1 MPRGEFLLEPPP
13 ELAERV
19 GGGVGQYVMYLPM
32 IGGAGAMVF
41 MYAGPGGS
49 ALTYAASAMYGL
61 SSFGMIM
68 GQLGRNTGDRAR
80 KIDGERRDYLRY
92 LGQARRQVRQAAARQ
107 RDALFWNHPDPD
119 CLWSFAMSDRLWER
133 RPDHE
138 DFGQLRLATGSQ
150 RLGLRLVPPETRPIE
165 DLDPIAAGALRAF
178 VAAHRSVPDLPIA
191 VGMRNYARVAFEGD
205 ERTIKGL
212 ARALLGQAA
221 VFHAPDE
228 LRVALC
234 VAPDR
239 LRDWE
244 WTKWLPHALH
254 PTLADGAGAL
264 RMVRTDLGE
273 LEDLLGD
280 DLAER
285 PRFRPGYAP
294 VGHAHLLVVL
304 DGGRIPPGSQLA
316 VGNPSGVT
324 VLDLRSALDGPG
336 EQHVLRLRVT
346 REEVASVTRLPGGE
360 ERTAPI
366 GRPDVLKINQAEAL
380 AHLVM
385 PRVVSEHGEDYAPL
399 ATAYD
404 LPALLGIG
412 DVAALDPAVTW
423 QRRAARDRLRVPI
436 GVAEDGTPVE
446 LDVKEAA
453 QGGAG
458 PHGLVIGATGSGK
471 SELLRTLVLALAC
484 THSSE
489 TLNFVLA
496 DFKGGATFL
505 GVEDL
510 PHVSAVITNLSEELP
525 LVDRMQDALRG
536 EMTRRQEIL
545 RAAGNYSSVLDYERA
560 RAQGAALQPLPTL
573 LVVVDEFSEL
583 LTNKPEF
590 AELFVMIGRLG
601 RSLAVHLLLASQ
613 RLEEG
618 RLRGLETHLSYR
630 ICLRTFS
637 ASESRMVLGVPDAH
651 TLPNEP
657 GNGYMKVDVS
667 SMTRF
672 KAAYVSG
679 PYEKPRP
686 AEHAEV
692 VVGSRL
698 VPYTTETVPL
708 PAMPAPAETASRAE
722 TDGPPR
728 RVLDLVVDRLRGK
741 GPAAHRVWLPPLREP
756 ATVGTLLPGLHLDPE
771 RGFCA
776 GSTWCGG
783 LRAPIG
789 ILDLPFEQRRDP
801 LVADLSG
808 SAGNVAV
815 IGGPQSGKST
825 LVRSL
830 ICGLA
835 LTHTPAEIQFYCLD
849 FGGGALAALARLPHV
864 GGVATRL
871 EPDLVRR
878 TVAEIAALLESRER
892 QFARRGVDSIADYRR
907 ARTGDGA
914 DSETTADIVLVVDG
928 WSVLRAEFE
937 PFEAVITT
945 LAARGLAYGIHVVV
959 ATGRWMDLRP
969 QLRDVLGSRY
979 ELRLG
984 DPFESE
990 INRYAAANVP
1000 ERTPGRGIVRENLH
1014 FLTALARIDGVQHAD
1029 DAADGL
1035 RDLVETVRA
1044 GWTGP
1049 SAPPVRLLPD
1059 RLAYADLLGRLPEGT
1074 AGLPLGLAEDDL
1086 SAVPLDLAQEPHFIV
1101 FGETESGKT
1110 TVLRTILR
1118 GITERLEP
1126 SRALVIVV
1134 DYRRMLLDAVDERH
1148 LIGFAHSAST
1158 AASTVADVL
1167 EAMQQRLPEPGVAP
1181 ERLRQR
1187 TWQGPDLY
1195 LVVDDYDLVV
1205 TPTGN
1210 PLLPLLE
1217 VLPHSRDIGLHVVL
1231 ARSSGGAA
1239 RAGYEPFLQRL
1250 REMGTPGLVLSGSPE
1265 EGPLL
1270 GDVSAR
1276 KLPPG
1281 RGLLYNRRRGT
1292 RLVQTAVPD

>member
-1 MPRGEFLLEPPP
+1 
-13 ELAERV
+13 
-19 GGGVGQYVMYLPM
+19 
-32 IGGAGAMVF
+32 
-41 MYAGPGGS
+41 
-49 ALTYAASAMYGL
+49 MYGL

-68 GQLGRNTGDRAR
+68 GQMGRNTGDRTR

-92 LGQARRQVRQAAARQ
+92 LGQARRRVRQAAAQQ
-107 RDALFWNHPDPD
+107 RDALTWNNPDPD

-133 RPDHE
+133 RSDDD

-150 RLGLRLVPPETRPIE
+150 RLALRLVPPETRPIE
-165 DLDPIAAGALRAF
+165 DLDPITAGALRSF
-178 VAAHRSVPDLPIA
+178 VAAHRTVPDLPVA
-191 VGMRNYARVAFEGD
+191 VGVRNYARVAFEGD
-205 ERTIKGL
+205 QRAIRALT
-212 ARALLGQAA
+212 RALLAQAA
-221 VFHAPDE
+221 VFHAPDD

-234 VAPDR
+234 VSPDR
-239 LRDWE
+239 LREWE
-244 WTKWLPHALH
+244 WLKWLPHALH
-254 PTLADGAGAL
+254 PTLVDGAGPL
-264 RMVRTDLGE
+264 RMVRTDLAE

-280 DLAER
+280 DLADR
-285 PRFRPGYAP
+285 PRFRAGYAP
-294 VGHAHLLVVL
+294 VGHSHLLVVL
-304 DGGRIPPGSQLA
+304 DGGRVPPSSQLA
-316 VGNPSGVT
+316 VGDPSGVT
-324 VLDLRSALDGPG
+324 VLDLQSALDGHG
-336 EQHVLRLRVT
+336 DQHALRLRVA
-346 REEVASVTRLPGGE
+346 RDEIASVARQPGGE
-360 ERTAPI
+360 ERVTVI

-380 AHLVM
+380 AHLIM
-385 PRVVSEHGEDYAPL
+385 PRVASQHGDDYAPL

-404 LPALLGIG
+404 LPGLLNIG

-423 QRRAARDRLRVPI
+423 RRRAARDRLRVPI
-436 GVAEDGTPVE
+436 GVAEDGSPVE

-453 QGGAG
+453 QGGVG

-536 EMTRRQEIL
+536 EMTRRQELL
-545 RAAGNYSSVLDYERA
+545 RAAGNFSSVLDYERA
-560 RAQGAALQPLPTL
+560 RAQGAALEPLPTL

-583 LTNKPEF
+583 LTSKPEF

-651 TLPNEP
+651 MLPNEP

-692 VVGSRL
+692 VVSRRL
-698 VPYTTETVPL
+698 VPYTTGTVPL
-708 PAMPAPAETASRAE
+708 PAVASTESASAPEV
-722 TDGPPR
+722 DGPPR
-728 RVLDLVVDRLRGK
+728 RVLDVVVDRLRGK
-741 GPAAHRVWLPPLREP
+741 GRPAHQVWLPPLREP
-756 ATVGTLLPGLHLDPE
+756 ATFDALLPGLHLDPV
-771 RGFCA
+771 RGFSA
-776 GSTWCGG
+776 DPALCGG

-825 LVRSL
+825 LLRSL

-835 LTHTPAEIQFYCLD
+835 LTHSPLEAQFYCLD

-878 TVAEIAALLESRER
+878 TVAEVATLLESRER
-892 QFARRGVDSIADYRR
+892 HFARHGVDSIAAYRR
-907 ARTGDGA
+907 ARASNSAASSSTASDPATGDSMA
-914 DSETTADIVLVVDG
+914 DVVLVVDG
-928 WSVLRAEFE
+928 WNVLRAEFE
-937 PFEAVITT
+937 AFETVITT

-959 ATGRWMDLRP
+959 STGRWMDLRP

-990 INRYAAANVP
+990 INRYTAANVP
-1000 ERTPGRGIVRENLH
+1000 ERTPGRGIVKENLH
-1014 FLTALARIDGVQHAD
+1014 FLTLLPRIDGKPDPHTAT
-1029 DAADGL
+1029 DGL
-1035 RDLVETVRA
+1035 RDLVETVRT

-1049 SAPPVRLLPD
+1049 TAPPVRLLPD
-1059 RLAYADLLGRLPEGT
+1059 RLDYAELVARVPEG
-1074 AGLPLGLAEDDL
+1074 APGIPLGLAEDDL
-1086 SAVPLDLAQEPHFIV
+1086 SAVLVDVAQEPHFIV
-1101 FGETESGKT
+1101 FGETESGKSA
-1110 TVLRTILR
+1110 VVRTLLR
-1118 GITERLEP
+1118 GITERFDP
-1126 SRALVIVV
+1126 AQALVIIV
-1134 DYRRMLLDAVDERH
+1134 DYRRTLLEAVDRRH
-1148 LIGFAHSAST
+1148 LIGFAHSANN
-1158 AASTVADVL
+1158 AAGTVADVL
-1167 EAMQQRLPEPGVAP
+1167 EAMQQRLPGPDITP
-1181 ERLRQR
+1181 EQLRDR
-1187 TWQGPDLY
+1187 SWWQGPDLY

-1217 VLPHSRDIGLHVVL
+1217 VLPHSRDIGLHVIL
-1231 ARSSGGAA
+1231 SRSTGGAA
-1239 RAGYEPFLQRL
+1239 RAAYEPFLQRL

-1276 KLPPG
+1276 KMPPG
-1281 RGLLYNRRRGT
+1281 RGMLYNRRRGV
-1292 RLVQTAVPD
+1292 RLVQTALPQ